1 MIFVVFRK
9 RKEDTMDLFQK
20 PENRCGTKESVFLK
34 CQASV
39 FHPNQSGS
47 PRQEVS
53 EQTSPELKEN
63 LGNPEKSILQ
73 FTRNILLGKT

>member
-20 PENRCGTKESVFLK
+20 PENRCGTKERVFFK

-39 FHPNQSGS
+39 LHPNQSGS
-47 PRQEVS
+47 PRQEVF
-53 EQTSPELKEN
+53 EQT
-63 LGNPEKSILQ
+63 I
-73 FTRNILLGKT
+73 T